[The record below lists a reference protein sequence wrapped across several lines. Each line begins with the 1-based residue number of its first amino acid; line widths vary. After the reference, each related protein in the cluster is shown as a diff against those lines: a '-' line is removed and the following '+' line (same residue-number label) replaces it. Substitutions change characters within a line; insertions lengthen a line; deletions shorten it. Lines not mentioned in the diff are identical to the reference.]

1 MRTKNQ
7 FNVRPIAMIA
17 KKYAKKSFQVG
28 TFGASEG
35 YEIVRLCFDDQVK
48 VEFNP
53 ATLGSQF
60 NATKS
65 EESITYGVNAIK
77 KIAQDL
83 SDAGYKVEFVTNLEL
98 KVQDKQ

>member
-28 TFGASEG
+28 NFGMSEG
-35 YEIVRLCFDDQVK
+35 YEIVRLCVADQVNIH
-48 VEFNP
+48 FYP
-53 ATLGSQF
+53 ATNGASF
-60 NATKS
+60 NATQCSKS
-65 EESITYGVNAIK
+65 VALGTNAIK
-77 KIAQDL
+77 KIAEDL
-83 SDAGYKVEFVTNLEL
+83 LDAGYKVEFVTNLEL